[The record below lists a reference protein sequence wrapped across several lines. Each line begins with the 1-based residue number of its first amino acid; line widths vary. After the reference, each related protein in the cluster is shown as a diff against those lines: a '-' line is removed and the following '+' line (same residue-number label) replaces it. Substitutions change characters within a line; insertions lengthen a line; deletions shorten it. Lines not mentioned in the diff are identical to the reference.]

1 MRDKKELEG
10 LEATTLAVAAQKA
23 AEEGHKGA
31 TAEAGP
37 WLLTLDYTTYSAVV
51 SFANNRDMREKV
63 YKAYR
68 SIGAQG
74 KTDNTDIIR
83 QIIAKRQQLARMLGF
98 KNYAEESFLGKV
110 GGSGCEGVTVPVS
123 VGACQEGDDG
133 VGQVTVSR
141 GTSRQQRRGGGALL
155 HVTAGMPASK
165 TPQLGWAWS

>member
-1 MRDKKELEG
+1 MPLLVWSGLVSCLLKHIHTHAHCQAFKYLVRDKKELEG

-23 AEEGHKGA
+23 ADEGHKGA

-51 SFANNRDMREKV
+51 SFANNRDLREKV

-68 SIGAQG
+68 SIGGQG

-110 GGSGCEGVTVPVS
+110 GGSG
-123 VGACQEGDDG
+123 
-133 VGQVTVSR
+133 
-141 GTSRQQRRGGGALL
+141 
-155 HVTAGMPASK
+155 
-165 TPQLGWAWS
+165 